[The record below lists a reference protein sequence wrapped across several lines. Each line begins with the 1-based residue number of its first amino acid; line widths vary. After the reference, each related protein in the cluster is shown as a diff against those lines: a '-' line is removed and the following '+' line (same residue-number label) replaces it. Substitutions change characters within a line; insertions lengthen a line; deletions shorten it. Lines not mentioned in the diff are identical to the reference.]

1 MKKNSYLSI
10 LLIGIVLLSSCVSSN
25 KTLRQSKKIAVVQ
38 VERLSPEMQRKH
50 DYFFLEATRLKS
62 KGDYDAAFELLEHC
76 LAIDPAS
83 PSALYELSQFYL
95 YLKQND
101 KALIE
106 MVKAVEGDPGNY
118 WYKQSLAALYQSQGN
133 TQKAIDTFE
142 SMSDYFADRQEPLI
156 ALIDLY
162 NTAKDYPNVI
172 KTLDRLEAKTGKTE
186 QISMEK
192 FRVYLQMD
200 NNNKAFKEIENLANE
215 YPNDMRYLSIL
226 GDVYLNNGKPKDAY
240 DTYQKVLAV
249 EPDNAMALLSMSTY
263 YQQTG
268 QMDRYEQQLDSVL
281 LNKKID
287 SSTKV
292 EVMRQLISR
301 TDQTGQD
308 SAKIISLFNNI
319 LKEDQEDTQVPMLY
333 SQYLIAKGM
342 EKEAIPVLNLITRL
356 DPENVPA
363 RLQLLSYAIKKN
375 DFNEAIRICE
385 PAIESTPETLEF
397 YFYLGI
403 AYYQAQRIDDALA
416 VYNKGLTYV
425 NDKSNKEIVSEFY
438 SMLGDIYH
446 TKNRIS
452 EAYAAYDSSLVY
464 NENNIG
470 ALNNYAYY
478 LSVEHKNLDKAEEM
492 SYKTVKAQPKN
503 GTYLDTYAWILFE
516 KGNYA
521 LAKVYIDDAMKNGGD
536 ESDVVV
542 EHCGDIYFMNG
553 QPDEALK
560 YWLKSKEMGNK
571 SETLKKKIEQKK
583 FIAE

>member
-1 MKKNSYLSI
+1 M
-10 LLIGIVLLSSCVSSN
+10 LIGIVLLSSCASSK
-25 KTLRQSKKIAVVQ
+25 KTSRQSKMAVVSQ

-62 KGDYDAAFELLEHC
+62 KGDYDAAFELFEHC
-76 LAIDPAS
+76 LAIDPTS
-83 PSALYELSQFYL
+83 PSASYELSQFYI

-101 KALIE
+101 KALSGME
-106 MVKAVEGDPGNY
+106 KAVEGDPGNY

-133 TQKAIDTFE
+133 TQKAIGTFE

-162 NTAKDYPNVI
+162 NAAKDYPNVI

-200 NNNKAFKEIENLANE
+200 NNKKAFKEIENLANE

-281 LNKKID
+281 LNKKVD

-301 TDQTGQD
+301 TEQTQQD
-308 SAKIISLFNNI
+308 SIKILSLFDNI
-319 LKEDQEDTQVPMLY
+319 LKQDQEDTQIPMLY
-333 SQYLIAKGM
+333 SQYLIAKGL
-342 EKEAIPVLNLITRL
+342 EKDAIPVLNLITRL

-375 DFNEAIRICE
+375 DFDEAIRICE

-416 VYNKGLTYV
+416 IYNKGLTHV
-425 NDKSNKEIVSEFY
+425 NETSNKEIVSEFY

-446 TKNRIS
+446 TKNKIT

-464 NENNIG
+464 NANNIA

-478 LSVEHKNLDKAEEM
+478 LSVERKNLDKAEEM

-516 KGNYA
+516 KGNYT
-521 LAKVYIDDAMKNGGD
+521 LAKVYIDDAMKNGGN
-536 ESDVVV
+536 ESEIVV

-553 QPDEALK
+553 QPEEALK

-583 FIAE
+583 IIAE